1 MTRDAINGDAQD
13 PDELA
18 ILEMARLVKA
28 GKSPC
33 LEFVIAADGTTK
45 GFRVSAVG
53 DWENGRFFACA
64 PQELPFSIR
73 NMMGA
78 AMIRASG
85 YRMPP
90 PETKK

>member
-1 MTRDAINGDAQD
+1 MTRDAIHGDEKD

-64 PQELPFSIR
+64 PQALPW